1 MSSLPKPLGQPW
13 LGLIVKLLLYLEAVP
28 IRSYESKLNRCF
40 NVSIVDPDAGC
51 WFNKHHL
58 GI

>member
-1 MSSLPKPLGQPW
+1 
-13 LGLIVKLLLYLEAVP
+13 LILIARLLLYLEAVQ

-40 NVSIVDPDAGC
+40 NLSFVDPDARC
-51 WFNKHHL
+51 WFNKRHL